1 MQKRRVVLLSDQNL
15 LGEILEEFLRDSDE
29 VEFLGTWGLDDLDY
43 ARLAEISP
51 GVLVIADEAPPSSRV
66 NLHLAAIQSG
76 YPDIPI
82 IRVTLEQNDLRV
94 YTSQSKPARRAELIG
109 LIRQLSNEPR
119 IDLVSER
126 FLEEDGGEVNAN

>member
-66 NLHLAAIQSG
+66 NRHLAAIQSG

-126 FLEEDGGEVNAN
+126 FLEEDGGEANAN

>member
-1 MQKRRVVLLSDQNL
+1 MQKRSVVLLSDQNL
-15 LGEILEEFLRDSDE
+15 LGEILEEILLISDE
-29 VEFLGTWGLDDLDY
+29 VEFIGSWRLDDLDIT
-43 ARLAEISP
+43 RFGEISP
-51 GVLVIADEAPPSSRV
+51 GVLVIADETPPSSLV
-66 NLHLAAIQSG
+66 NGHLVEIQSG

-126 FLEEDGGEVNAN
+126 FLEEDGGEANAN